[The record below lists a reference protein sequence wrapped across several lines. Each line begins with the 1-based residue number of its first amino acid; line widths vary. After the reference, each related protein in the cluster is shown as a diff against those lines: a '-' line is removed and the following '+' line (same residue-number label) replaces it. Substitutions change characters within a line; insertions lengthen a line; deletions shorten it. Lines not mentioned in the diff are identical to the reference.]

1 MHGCFHHEHLI
12 ATIITRGRLCQKSI
26 ILGILIKQHGNAF
39 YFGYHQKKWLIA
51 MFSRIVKRQQ
61 TSVRSGRINQKIP
74 KKKMKWKNENK
85 GTLEQEEDDRMSSFL
100 GREG

>member
-12 ATIITRGRLCQKSI
+12 ATIITRVCLCQKSI
-26 ILGILIKQHGNAF
+26 ILGILIKQNRNAF

-61 TSVRSGRINQKIP
+61 TSMRSGRINQKIP
-74 KKKMKWKNENK
+74 REKMKWKNENK
-85 GTLEQEEDDRMSSFL
+85 GTLEQRRMIGCHLF
-100 GREG
+100 